1 MSISLLHFL
10 AKMFEFI
17 TVILVSLFSNLKST
31 IIKYEEVKGT
41 NEPKTVIEY
50 ETIYKY
56 NPKVPSNIT
65 KVITEGVDGITYT
78 TNGKEKVLV
87 EKVDKVVE
95 VGTGKYGEY
104 TGALTEYGPDCYGCS
119 PEGYTYCATREGTWH
134 SLINDGIYYDDKEYG
149 KVRILAAYTGEFPC
163 GTIIEVNNSEKD
175 GLIGVVLDTGGGMI
189 DAYRIGWTLIDLAYE
204 SESKIEMGINKKTSF
219 SVKRWGW

>member
-104 TGALTEYGPDCYGCS
+104 TGALTEYGPDCYGGS
-119 PEGYTYCATREGTWH
+119 PEG
-134 SLINDGIYYDDKEYG
+134 
-149 KVRILAAYTGEFPC
+149 
-163 GTIIEVNNSEKD
+163 
-175 GLIGVVLDTGGGMI
+175 
-189 DAYRIGWTLIDLAYE
+189 
-204 SESKIEMGINKKTSF
+204 
-219 SVKRWGW
+219 